1 MARYSGPLLSDLKIE
16 TVDGD
21 PHEKG
26 LRVWWRYVRKNILR
40 KMLDGHSGIVC
51 SHVHDRVAFSL
62 LSRPGAA
69 YIKREWSENRKSF
82 DNGTSSLKVLFESG
96 DRSTSIYRKMGL
108 VLPANNIHE
117 LIRETNEIVNNPEY
131 RRLTIY
137 KQRGAFENGLRLMG
151 AHWMIY

>member
-1 MARYSGPLLSDLKIE
+1 MRKVFVYGGAMSG
-16 TVDGD
+16 
-21 PHEKG
+21 
-26 LRVWWRYVRKNILR
+26 KNILR

-82 DNGTSSLKVLFESG
+82 SNGLSSLEVLFESG

-151 AHWMIY
+151 NHRYFSSTTSSFIVGLLNE